1 MLQPSEVVPNTPDG
15 DGVSVSGVSAI
26 ARCATTLELTT
37 STISARAFLKNELR
51 VFDGPQAGL
60 QSKDVAGVDTA
71 DGRSKSIVYEDTP
84 VSLQEFEDAWIEL
97 CAFEL
102 ESISC
107 VPSSACLSG
116 IWQSI
121 ISAVVLKGLN
131 LQESVYIDDL
141 AGLVEEDGFP
151 AALLQA
157 VIDRLHIEKAIP
169 MEGCKICRVS
179 SINSTS
185 AYDESGMTISVDK
198 CVPWVGVT
206 LLASESP
213 PEGIATAV
221 FLQKWQSLLPEAWRH
236 NAALDHLNVSS
247 AFQ

>member
-1 MLQPSEVVPNTPDG
+1 MLQPSEVIPNVPDG
-15 DGVSVSGVSAI
+15 DGISVAGVSAI

-37 STISARAFLKNELR
+37 ATISARAYLKNDLR
-51 VFDGPQAGL
+51 VFHGPQVGI
-60 QSKDVAGVDTA
+60 QSKDLAEVDAA
-71 DGRSKSIVYEDTP
+71 DGRSKSIIYKDTP

-102 ESISC
+102 DSISW
-107 VPSSACLSG
+107 VPSSACLSE
-116 IWQSI
+116 IWRSI

-169 MEGCKICRVS
+169 MEGCKICRIN

-185 AYDESGMTISVDK
+185 AYG
-198 CVPWVGVT
+198 
-206 LLASESP
+206 
-213 PEGIATAV
+213 
-221 FLQKWQSLLPEAWRH
+221 
-236 NAALDHLNVSS
+236 
-247 AFQ
+247 